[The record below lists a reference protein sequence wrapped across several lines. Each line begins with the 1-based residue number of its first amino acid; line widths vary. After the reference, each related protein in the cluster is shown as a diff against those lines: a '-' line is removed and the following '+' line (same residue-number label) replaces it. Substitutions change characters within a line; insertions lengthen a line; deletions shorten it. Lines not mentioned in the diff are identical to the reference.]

1 MRKNLIIDKL
11 NFDTST
17 GFNPRIL
24 YCFNFSLKGKYCNL
38 CKSKL
43 KCYQE
48 YKNMVD
54 TLLINK

>member
-1 MRKNLIIDKL
+1 MRKNLIVDKL

-38 CKSKL
+38 CKS
-43 KCYQE
+43 
-48 YKNMVD
+48 
-54 TLLINK
+54 